1 MKLVYLVLDGVADR
15 PQDYTTSL
23 EKAET
28 PALDSIARSSK
39 CGMMYTIGKGI
50 APESDAAVFSI
61 LGYDPHKE
69 YTGRGPIEA
78 VGAGLGLKEGYE
90 VAFRANFATVDPATL
105 RLIDRRCGRSLE
117 SEEAK
122 ELAAALDGMELG
134 AYEGYARVVATVGHR
149 AVVIIGSRKY
159 RLSDQVSNTDPAYE
173 KKGYISIAKKE
184 FEPYIAEAK
193 PLEDTEEARRTA
205 ELVNIFTRKAVEIL
219 DKHPVNEKRRREGKP
234 PANAIIMRDSG
245 GRLPRVKPI
254 KELFGRSFGAVAEMP
269 VEIGIARILG
279 MDVANVPPP
288 SEDKEKDYEERLTAT
303 LSLLEKNDVVYVHLK
318 GPDEPGHDGDFDRKV
333 RAIEL
338 IDKYFVTPLL
348 DEINPEETAILVT
361 ADHATPWTVKA
372 HTDDP
377 VPVALMVYGVA
388 PDKNIK
394 QFSERRCARG
404 SLGIIEHGWLLL
416 PKVFSIIEEAEKSR
430 GTGP

>member
-1 MKLVYLVLDGVADR
+1 
-15 PQDYTTSL
+15 
-23 EKAET
+23 
-28 PALDSIARSSK
+28 
-39 CGMMYTIGKGI
+39 MYTIGKGI

-78 VGAGLGLKEGYE
+78 VGAGLDFREGYE
-90 VAFRANFATVDPATL
+90 VAFRANFATVDPATG
-105 RLIDRRCGRSLE
+105 RLIDRRCGRTLRSD
-117 SEEAK
+117 EAK
-122 ELAAALDGMELG
+122 ELAKAVDGMDLG
-134 AYEGYARVVATVGHR
+134 KYDGYARVVATVGHR
-149 AVVIIGSRKY
+149 AVVVIGSRSY

-173 KKGYISIAKKE
+173 KKGYISVAKKE

-205 ELVNIFTRKAVEIL
+205 ELVNIFTRKVIEVL
-219 DKHPVNEKRRREGKP
+219 DKHPVNEKRRKENLL

-254 KELFGRSFGAVAEMP
+254 NQLFGRSFAAVAEMP

-303 LSLLEKNDVVYVHLK
+303 LSLLESHDVVYVHLK
-318 GPDEPGHDGDFDRKV
+318 GPDEPGHDGDFDAKT

-348 DEINPEETAILVT
+348 DEINPEETAVLVT

-377 VPVALMVYGVA
+377 VPVALMVYGLK
-388 PDKNIK
+388 PDKGI
-394 QFSERRCARG
+394 RRFTEKMCAKG
-404 SLGIIEHGWLLL
+404 SLGVIEHGWLLL
-416 PKVFSIIEEAEKSR
+416 PKVFSIIREAEEKK
-430 GTGP
+430 GQHP